1 MRFQFGCFIQLSL
14 LGNSSGKTRSCL
26 TPWSVW
32 CGLHFVHRGTYDNES
47 RRGVH
52 TCNDLKCRFIT
63 FVRIEIGPTPMHEIT
78 DLLKAWSN
86 GDTQAL
92 EKLVPLVDDELRKIA
107 HNYMRNERAGHIL
120 QTTALVNE
128 ALIKLIRENISWE
141 NRGQFYGFVARRMHQ
156 VLVDYANKELAAK
169 RGKRPDQVD
178 LLEVEEQA
186 SEKPKEVLMLEEALI
201 KLAKI
206 DERKAK
212 IVECRF
218 FIGLSIPEIA
228 DHLG

>member
-1 MRFQFGCFIQLSL
+1 MDWLPFHYFGLPLRTAASSMKPMR
-14 LGNSSGKTRSCL
+14 
-26 TPWSVW
+26 
-32 CGLHFVHRGTYDNES
+32 
-47 RRGVH
+47 
-52 TCNDLKCRFIT
+52 
-63 FVRIEIGPTPMHEIT
+63 EIT
-78 DLLKAWSN
+78 ELLKAWN
-86 GDTQAL
+86 HGDKQAMDRL
-92 EKLVPLVDDELRKIA
+92 LPLVDQELKRIA
-107 HNYMRNERAGHIL
+107 HNYMRNERSEHIL

-128 ALIKLIRENISWE
+128 ALIRLIRENIDYE

-169 RGKRPDQVD
+169 RGKRPDQGD

-186 SEKPKEVLMLEEALI
+186 SEKSKEVLMLEEALI

-228 DHLG
+228 DHLGVGHATVEREWSFTRSWLQREMTGEEPASE